1 MAVDIYPGGWCIM
14 GGGCNTDTTD
24 SIHPINPFSCVN
36 MPPNDPLHS
45 EGWIPRDLSLTGV
58 SERMGIPSTCGLDT
72 DSIGTTFLRFM
83 AILIWGVRS
92 ATDNIIR
99 LRDP

>member
-1 MAVDIYPGGWCIM
+1 MAVDIYPGGMWVVDIM
-14 GGGCNTDTTD
+14 GGGCNTNTTD
-24 SIHPINPFSCVN
+24 SIHPKNPFSCVN

-83 AILIWGVRS
+83 AILIWGAFGDR
-92 ATDNIIR
+92 
-99 LRDP
+99 